1 MRNEVAWLQELG
13 ARRGEYGRKGLD
25 GRHGKYGRYGA
36 DASGVAELS
45 L

>member
-1 MRNEVAWLQELG
+1 MRIEVAWLEELD
-13 ARRGEYGRKGLD
+13 AMRGKYGRKGLD
-25 GRHGKYGRYGA
+25 GRYGKYGRYGA